1 MTGYKL
7 VVLRVVG
14 YLLSVVMMI
23 GVKAF
28 NQHYHFWFIPPPP
41 ILFKTML
48 KTMVQRVLGVQ

>member
-23 GVKAF
+23 GVKLSTSITTSGLF
-28 NQHYHFWFIPPPP
+28 PPPP